1 MIILDYLVAQ
11 CNQKFPYRR
20 KAMGDL
26 MTQEEQG

>member
-11 CNQKFPYRR
+11 CNQKVRR

-26 MTQEEQG
+26 MTQEAQG